1 MFNIND
7 LFRYDLGIDPGS
19 YKSRASVAGNSD
31 IYDDFTYLTFNS
43 LNKVVVAF
51 GESSKEML
59 GRVPKGMEVIRPV
72 QNTEIVSNVYYEMY
86 LRNLFNIFG
95 TKSNQLR
102 FKTRPRVFLPLP
114 LNHTQSSLN
123 NFTNSLNKAGAS
135 DIVFLQKPVV
145 AAFGL
150 GDALKKER
158 IKLIIDIGYQ
168 KTEIAAVYKDGIYE
182 GKLIDFGGEVID
194 KYLLNKLMEEKRIQ
208 CSINNIEKYKEECL
222 VFQPFPQE
230 NEKFKIVGKD
240 TKKGIPTTS
249 EISFIDFRELVIP
262 FIRTELVKQLK
273 LFMNSLSDRIIGDLF
288 EEGVYLIGGSAKN
301 KSLSKFLSKELGIK
315 FNDIKNPDHIV
326 LKGLVH
332 IMNNPEIIE
341 KIRIK

>member
-7 LFRYDLGIDPGS
+7 FFRYDLGIDPGS
-19 YKSRASVAGNSD
+19 YKSRANVAGNND

-43 LNKVVVAF
+43 INKIAIAF

-59 GRVPKGMEVIRPV
+59 GRVPKGMEVIKPV

-86 LRNLFNIFG
+86 LRNLFSLLGSRQNRLKLK
-95 TKSNQLR
+95 TK
-102 FKTRPRVFLPLP
+102 PRVFIPLP
-114 LNHTQSSLN
+114 INHTQSSLN
-123 NFTNSLNKAGAS
+123 NFTSSLNKAGAS

-150 GDALKKER
+150 DDAQKKER

-182 GKLIDFGGEVID
+182 GKLIDFGGELID
-194 KYLLNKLMEEKRIQ
+194 KFILNKLMDDKRIQ
-208 CSINNIEKYKEECL
+208 CSLNNIERYKEECL
-222 VFQPFPQE
+222 MFLPFPQE

-240 TKKGIPTTS
+240 VKKGVPVTA
-249 EISFIDFRELVIP
+249 EISFIEFRELLLP
-262 FIRTELVKQLK
+262 YIRSELVKQLK

-315 FNDIKNPDHIV
+315 FNDIKAPDQIV
-326 LKGLVH
+326 LKGLIH
-332 IMNNPEIIE
+332 IMGNQDLIE